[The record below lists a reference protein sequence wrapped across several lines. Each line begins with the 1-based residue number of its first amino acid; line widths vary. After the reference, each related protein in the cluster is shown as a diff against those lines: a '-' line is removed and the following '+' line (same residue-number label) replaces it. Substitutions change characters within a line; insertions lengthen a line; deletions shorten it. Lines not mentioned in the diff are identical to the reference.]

1 MDNNNEEEQQQ
12 ISLVDEKGNEELYDV
27 LFTFESDDFG
37 KSYILL
43 YPAGKADD
51 EEVNIEAYALPEGD
65 DPMDPQGG
73 DLQLIETDEEWEMVE
88 SVLNTLL
95 DTDDGD
101 DEEE

>member
-1 MDNNNEEEQQQ
+1 MNNEQEKQQ

-27 LFTFESDDFG
+27 LFTFESDDYG
-37 KSYILL
+37 KSYILV

-51 EEVNIEAYALPEGD
+51 EEVNIEAYALPAGD

-95 DTDDGD
+95 NTDEDSD
-101 DEEE
+101 SEE

>member
-1 MDNNNEEEQQQ
+1 MNNEQEKQQ

-27 LFTFESDDFG
+27 LFTFESDDYG
-37 KSYILL
+37 KSYILV

-51 EEVNIEAYALPEGD
+51 EEVNIEAYALPAGD

>member
-1 MDNNNEEEQQQ
+1 MDNNEEEQQQ

-51 EEVNIEAYALPEGD
+51 EEVNIEAYSLPEGD

-95 DTDDGD
+95 DTDDSYD
-101 DEEE
+101 K